1 LIEAGKQSE
10 DRVIDNF
17 RLRRYL
23 GGSENSTV
31 FLMDHENGKQAAI
44 KFLPAEGNEATK
56 QLSYWKRA
64 AQLSHP
70 HLLKIFEGGRCQ
82 MGGRDQ
88 VYLVTEYAEENLS
101 EILSQRALTAAE
113 VSEMLGP
120 LLDCLEYLHGK
131 GFVHGRLQPGN
142 IMAANEQLK
151 ISSDSLRQ
159 VGEAFAA
166 SKKRSRYDSPE
177 AGTTTLSAS
186 ADVWSLGITLVEVLT
201 QQVPDWETAAGEP
214 VVPSSLPEPFR
225 EVARNCLNRDPN
237 ARWTVPEIKA
247 RLNGTQ
253 APASTVAERV
263 TAETTHRRSLRPTV
277 FAVMVILAIVV
288 ATALFRWR
296 SGNPSSATTQPPLP
310 KTEQMAELPAKPAAG
325 LPPETSAAA
334 RASNIPSAIP
344 GDVIRQVPPNISPSA
359 QRTIHGTIKLTV
371 RVHVDRSGNVT
382 HADLVSAGPS
392 QYFARRVLEAAQQWK
407 FVPSN
412 QPSERIWMLRFNLT
426 REGTSAHAQTTTL

>member
-17 RLRRYL
+17 RLRQYL

-31 FLMDHENGKQAAI
+31 FLMDHENGQKAAI
-44 KFLPAEGNEATK
+44 KFLPVEGNEATK

-101 EILSQRALTAAE
+101 EILPQRALTAAE
-113 VSEMLGP
+113 VGEMLRP
-120 LLDCLEYLHGK
+120 LLDCLEYLHGN
-131 GFVHGRLQPGN
+131 GFVHGRLRPGN
-142 IMAANEQLK
+142 IMALNDQLK

-159 VGEAFAA
+159 VGEAFAT

-177 AGTTTLSAS
+177 AGTAPLSAN

-201 QQVPDWETAAGEP
+201 QQVPDWETTAGEP

-253 APASTVAERV
+253 APAATAAEQV
-263 TAETTHRRSLRPTV
+263 TAETTHRRSLRPMA

-288 ATALFRWR
+288 ATAALFRWR
-296 SGNPSSATTQPPLP
+296 SGNPSSATRQPPLP
-310 KTEQMAELPAKPAAG
+310 KTEQMAELSTKPAAG
-325 LPPETSAAA
+325 PPPETSAAA
-334 RASNIPSAIP
+334 MASTIPSAIQ
-344 GDVIRQVPPNISPSA
+344 GDVIRQVPPNIPPSA
-359 QRTIHGTIKLTV
+359 QRTIRGTIKLTV

-382 HADLVSAGPS
+382 RTDLVSAGPS

-412 QPSERIWMLRFNLT
+412 QPSERMWMLRFNLT
-426 REGTSAHAQTTTL
+426 REGTSAHPQPTT